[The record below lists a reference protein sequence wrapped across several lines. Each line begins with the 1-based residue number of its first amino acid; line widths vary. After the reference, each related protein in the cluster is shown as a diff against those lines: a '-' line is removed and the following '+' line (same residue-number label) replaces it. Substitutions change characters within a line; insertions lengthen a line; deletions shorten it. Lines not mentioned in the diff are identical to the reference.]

1 MRKQTQVDLRD
12 VLCYCYHDLA
22 QRNGSLYKLHQWPR
36 LARERSMLQWND
48 DLQYDSLWAKQ
59 WKPFRQCTK
68 ITKLPCK
75 SEANFYRYVLN
86 SCNICTCWHMKNQ
99 FISYTCTAKVSSG
112 EIYNNYIAQTLTV
125 YPDSNFD
132 IFCNLGLTATLQ
144 LA

>member
-1 MRKQTQVDLRD
+1 
-12 VLCYCYHDLA
+12 
-22 QRNGSLYKLHQWPR
+22 
-36 LARERSMLQWND
+36 
-48 DLQYDSLWAKQ
+48 
-59 WKPFRQCTK
+59 
-68 ITKLPCK
+68 
-75 SEANFYRYVLN
+75 
-86 SCNICTCWHMKNQ
+86 MKNQ